1 MKDVSNET
9 DSWVPARTSVPAITY
24 PSKPLSV
31 VLGCFHR
38 INRIGVS
45 LL

>member
-1 MKDVSNET
+1 MKDVYIET
-9 DSWVPARTSVPAITY
+9 DSWVHARASAHAITY
-24 PSKPLSV
+24 PSTAVSV
-31 VLGCFHR
+31 VLGCFYR

>member
-1 MKDVSNET
+1 MKDVYIET
-9 DSWVPARTSVPAITY
+9 DSWVPACTSAPAITY
-24 PSKPLSV
+24 PSTPVSV